1 AIVGVRATRCTGIAA
16 AVIRPELA
24 LRVAAAIAQMNC
36 GTGAGLQSERVDE
49 GERAAT
55 HIPVP
60 VPCLRVARIHRGHAR
75 RVGGPPAAEGGAVIA
90 HQEIVLPGD
99 DVLLLAGEA
108 AVAASRGERLPV
120 RRVADRAPNRVRWG

>member
-60 VPCLRVARIHRGHAR
+60 VPCLRVARIHRGYAR
-75 RVGGPPAAEGGAVIA
+75 RVGRPPAALGRVVLAHEEVVLIAVDVG
-90 HQEIVLPGD
+90 VLP
-99 DVLLLAGEA
+99 GEA
-108 AVAASRGERLPV
+108 AV
-120 RRVADRAPNRVRWG
+120 